1 MLLTT
6 VVGGSAAAFLAF
18 FFLGVFFFL
27 WTFCFLA
34 WEGPASSSNSACFLH
49 LKGKFTCSKVNH
61 NNLDL
66 VHKNIPFDSL
76 VPWWSPLTI
85 FSNLGQFASFL
96 KVASTSTSLT
106 SDHLFGSIFLQ
117 TTSVPLNLWSSCSSA
132 KQWWKHFE
140 SKFHNRPFCP
150 IWERFNSVHIGCLE
164 PSYWVKI
171 INKIINFQPSIG
183 LDPCQGMFAG
193 LPCNL
198 PLPAGALTVCTK
210 DIPLLYTLL

>member
-6 VVGGSAAAFLAF
+6 VVGRSAAAFLASFFLGVF
-18 FFLGVFFFL
+18 FFLCVFFFMGVFFFL

-49 LKGKFTCSKVNH
+49 LKGKFTCCEVNH
-61 NNLDL
+61 NNFDFM
-66 VHKNIPFDSL
+66 HGNIHFVSL
-76 VPWWSPLTI
+76 VPWWSSLTI
-85 FSNLGQFASFL
+85 FSNLGQFASFF

-140 SKFHNRPFCP
+140 SKFHNSHCVLS
-150 IWERFNSVHIGCLE
+150 ERG
-164 PSYWVKI
+164 
-171 INKIINFQPSIG
+171 SI
-183 LDPCQGMFAG
+183 LSA
-193 LPCNL
+193 
-198 PLPAGALTVCTK
+198 
-210 DIPLLYTLL
+210 

>member
-6 VVGGSAAAFLAF
+6 VVGRSAAAFLAFFFLGVFFFLCVF

-66 VHKNIPFDSL
+66 VHRNIPFVSL
-76 VPWWSPLTI
+76 VPWWSSLTI

-117 TTSVPLNLWSSCSSA
+117 TTFVPLNLWSSYSSA
-132 KQWWKHFE
+132 KKW
-140 SKFHNRPFCP
+140 
-150 IWERFNSVHIGCLE
+150 
-164 PSYWVKI
+164 
-171 INKIINFQPSIG
+171 
-183 LDPCQGMFAG
+183 
-193 LPCNL
+193 
-198 PLPAGALTVCTK
+198 
-210 DIPLLYTLL
+210 